1 MSDQRPPTEL
11 LTSLLEAHDNLFTTQ
26 VLREENAKQIMVV
39 KRDHARVVPG
49 ADRQSLAD
57 LDMLLDLAAARTVP
71 TMFDLVH
78 ARTSPVRFPI
88 GWVTYDDAKETR
100 AAIRA
105 LPAERRA
112 SLFRHLLAVKAH
124 LGWDG
129 DLEIRTNG
137 SLVQG
142 PEGDVRFFEK
152 FCEGVMVLLCETGF
166 PVDAELAA
174 QTLDWLAH
182 HCPSDY
188 HLANAAGR
196 DYRMKSLGAVKA
208 IAQAAAKGMA
218 LPDAARRDALIVFD
232 RYHGVSAETR
242 DALLAKG
249 GTLEPGARALL
260 DVSGYG
266 RQDTFFQRMSQFA
279 PMRAA
284 MWGYENLDPALWAF
298 YLDFHQEVR
307 LLVGDVKRAFAASF
321 AAPSWLNDPAT
332 FRATFEVS
340 DDEMGWP
347 WWTIEGGTWSPAPD
361 IKSQPGFAAL
371 RESKGLQTIA
381 DLAFRPY
388 TDDELDGFRRF
399 ARGETNRSPFTFD
412 GWGVP
417 DIAALTFGGADPE
430 GHFLDHLVGLD
441 ATKPSAKWLKTTDD
455 HVARLGADAVL
466 GGFMR
471 WLDHLTDLSLERVDW
486 AYAREAFM
494 AFNTL
499 SLLRAEFDRTTR
511 KHSRTHALRRLAL
524 HYCAQSAHF
533 LGPRHTPWEGADAR
547 RDAEH
552 RLRRPMS
559 EPNVAIARGVVWA
572 LSRIDDARVPDLLE
586 AAGREF
592 YFKRSGDFR
601 SQAAGNAVLW
611 SLGQIG
617 TLEAAYAL
625 ARLRRA
631 IRDKSVAKLVDT
643 ALAAAGAKVGL
654 GLDDMHDLATP
665 DYGIGPDGTRT
676 EMLGTHAVTLAVI
689 SSRKAA
695 LTSLD
700 TSAPKAR
707 SKRGI
712 AKAALVDE
720 TAKALAE
727 ELTEAQTDIALLLP
741 EARSRLQSSW
751 RRDRCW
757 RLADWRERLLDNG
770 LVATLSRRLIWRF
783 DTESGAIEGIPRADG
798 TILQM
803 DGAVLPLPGPEASV
817 RMWHP
822 LTERMGAVAAWRERL
837 KASGIRQPFAQA
849 WRASYVVTDA
859 ERATRTYSNRFA
871 GHILHQPVLIA
882 ILRKRGWIAASRVAD
897 DERSDAKPNR
907 LLLPAFGVAAEF
919 WFSGVGAPSVPEEY
933 GAPNYEYVT
942 TDRLAFHALDA
953 KGTVADAPLPLDEVP
968 TVAFSETLCDLETA
982 IDATSIA
989 ADRFWTD
996 RGAGAS
1002 MPVSELPN
1010 AGRYRDDFA
1019 SADRGEAQ
1027 ALRKAFLE
1035 TLLPSLAIAAS
1046 CHIAGDWLIVD
1057 GKRTTYRIHLGSG
1070 ASLLAD
1076 SGRHLCIVPKGG
1088 EDDLDFLPSEGNPTL
1103 SLILSKAMLLAQD
1116 DRIEDPT
1123 ILSQLVG

>member
-1 MSDQRPPTEL
+1 MSDQRTPAEL
-11 LTSLLEAHDNLFTTQ
+11 LTALRDARDNLFTSQ
-26 VLREENAKQIMVV
+26 ILQEENAKKIMVA
-39 KRDHARVVPG
+39 KRDRARVMPG

-57 LDMLLDLAAARTVP
+57 LDMLLDLATARSVP

-78 ARTSPVRFPI
+78 ARTSPVRFSV
-88 GWVTYDDAKETR
+88 GWVKYDDAKETR

-129 DLEIRTNG
+129 DLEIWTNG
-137 SLVQG
+137 VRVYA
-142 PEGDVRFFEK
+142 PEGDDRLFEK
-152 FCEGVMVLLCETGF
+152 FCEGVMIVLCETGF
-166 PVDAELAA
+166 PVDAELATR
-174 QTLDWLAH
+174 TLDWLAH
-182 HCPSDY
+182 HCPNDY
-188 HLANAAGR
+188 HLQNAVGSQ
-196 DYRMKSLGAVKA
+196 RMKSLGAVKA
-208 IAQAAAKGMA
+208 IAQAAAKGLA

-232 RYHGVSAETR
+232 RYQGVGAETR

-249 GTLEPGARALL
+249 GTLEPGAKALL

-266 RQDTFFQRMSQFA
+266 RQDRFFQRMSQFA

-284 MWGYENLDPALWAF
+284 RGKFVDLDEAKWLW
-298 YLDFHQEVR
+298 YLDFHREVR
-307 LLVGDVKRAFAASF
+307 ALADDVKRAFADGFESS
-321 AAPSWLNDPAT
+321 SWLSDPEA
-332 FRATFEVS
+332 FRATFDVAGEGAEV
-340 DDEMGWP
+340 
-347 WWTIEGGTWSPAPD
+347 APTPEVL
-361 IKSQPGFAAL
+361 SWPGFAAL
-371 RESKGLQTIA
+371 RESDGLRRVAAST
-381 DLAFRPY
+381 FRPY
-388 TDDELDGFRRF
+388 TEDELEDLRRF
-399 ARGETNRSPFTFD
+399 ARGDTDSSPFTFE
-412 GWGVP
+412 GRGAP
-417 DIAALTFGGADPE
+417 DVVAFTFDGADPE
-430 GHFLDHLVGLD
+430 GGFLDHLVSLE
-441 ATKPSAKWLKTTDD
+441 ASKPSAKWLKTTDD
-455 HVARLGADAVL
+455 YLARIGAERAL
-466 GGFMR
+466 GGFAR
-471 WLDHLTDLSLERVDW
+471 WLGHLHNHSLDAVDW
-486 AYAREAFM
+486 SYAHEAQMAFSTLSRFFERFGRAWPQRGRQFVLRGLALDSLREAGVFVGP
-494 AFNTL
+494 
-499 SLLRAEFDRTTR
+499 
-511 KHSRTHALRRLAL
+511 
-524 HYCAQSAHF
+524 
-533 LGPRHTPWEGADAR
+533 GPRPSSDYTR
-547 RDAEH
+547 REAEYRLH
-552 RLRRPMS
+552 RPLS

-572 LSRIDDARVPDLLE
+572 LSRIEDARVPGLLE
-586 AAGREF
+586 AAGRQF
-592 YFKRSGDFR
+592 YFKKFGDFR

-617 TLEAAYAL
+617 TLDAAYAL

-631 IRDKSVAKLVDT
+631 IRDKSVAKLVDA

-654 GLDDMHDLATP
+654 GLDDMQDLATP

-676 EMLGTHAVTLAVI
+676 EMLGTHAVTLAVV

-712 AKAALVDE
+712 AKAALADE
-720 TAKALAE
+720 TAKAFAD
-727 ELTEAQTDIALLLP
+727 ELIEAQADIALLLP
-741 EARSRLQSSW
+741 EARARLQSAW

-770 LVATLSRRLIWRF
+770 LVATLTRRLIWRF
-783 DTESGAIEGIPRADG
+783 ETESGAIEGIPRADG
-798 TILQM
+798 TILQA

-817 RMWHP
+817 RLWHP
-822 LTERMGAVAAWRERL
+822 LAERMGAVAAWRERL

-859 ERATRTYSNRFA
+859 ERETRTYSNRFA

-882 ILRKRGWIAASRVAD
+882 ILRKRGWIAASRVAY

-919 WFSGVGAPSVPEEY
+919 WFSGVGAASEPEEY
-933 GAPNYEYVT
+933 GAANYEYVT

-953 KGTVADAPLPLDEVP
+953 KGTVTDAPLPLDEVP
-968 TVAFSETLCDLETA
+968 AMAFSETLCDLETA

-1002 MPVSELPN
+1002 KPVSELPE

-1035 TLLPSLAIAAS
+1035 TLLPSLAIAER

-1070 ASLLAD
+1070 ASQLAE

-1123 ILSQLVG
+1123 ILSQLAM